1 MSPVGVTLKINL
13 LQQCKRFFRVL
24 FSACL
29 PSTYAVCVNQCIN
42 RIIPM
47 NTTIEAV
54 LYNSAIADGLIRKA
68 DYPFDA
74 FKVSRFKEATA
85 KRSLTKE
92 DIRRIMNCK
101 VRTLTK
107 YPKPFLQL
115 AKDLFLFC
123 YLSCGINLTDMLHIR
138 YTNSWTDGW
147 WKRREMFRQ
156 VMLEMPRG
164 RVGRRH
170 QSRTEPRESLPKPR
184 TDEREKMIR
193 ERPGLFPAFH
203 IVPAR
208 LGRGFVIKT
217 KTISLIA
224 NPLPVLFGRPNRTA
238 RP

>member
-1 MSPVGVTLKINL
+1 MCS
-13 LQQCKRFFRVL
+13 
-24 FSACL
+24 S
-29 PSTYAVCVNQCIN
+29 
-42 RIIPM
+42 
-47 NTTIEAV
+47 
-54 LYNSAIADGLIRKA
+54 
-68 DYPFDA
+68 
-74 FKVSRFKEATA
+74 
-85 KRSLTKE
+85 
-92 DIRRIMNCK
+92 
-101 VRTLTK
+101 
-107 YPKPFLQL
+107 
-115 AKDLFLFC
+115 DL
-123 YLSCGINLTDMLHIR
+123 G
-138 YTNSWTDGW
+138 GW